1 MNSPQIP
8 QLAARQITES
18 HVADTM
24 RSVLAE
30 RFGIFDQQ
38 LSHDQ
43 PLASLGLD
51 SLGFVEYVFEL
62 EAALKITLPD
72 VPRDIG
78 TVGAFVAFI
87 DSEFKRQGRGAI
99 PA

>member
-1 MNSPQIP
+1 
-8 QLAARQITES
+8 
-18 HVADTM
+18 M
-24 RSVLAE
+24 RTVLAD

-38 LSHDQ
+38 LAHDQ
-43 PLASLGLD
+43 SLQSLGLD

-62 EAALKITLPD
+62 ESVLKITLPD
-72 VPRDIG
+72 VPRDIM
-78 TVGAFVAFI
+78 TVGAFVTFI